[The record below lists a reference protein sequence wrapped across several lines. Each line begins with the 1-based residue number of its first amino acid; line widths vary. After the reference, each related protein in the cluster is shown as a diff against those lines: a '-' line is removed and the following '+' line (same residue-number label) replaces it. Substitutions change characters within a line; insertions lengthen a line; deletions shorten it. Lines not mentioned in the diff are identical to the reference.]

1 MAKGVKVEIMNVLDE
16 EKGDHG
22 KILVTQMMTP
32 SLPALQPKKTNL
44 FLTVLRKY

>member
-22 KILVTQMMTP
+22 KILATQMMT
-32 SLPALQPKKTNL
+32 LPLSALQPKKTNL
-44 FLTVLRKY
+44 FLTVLREY